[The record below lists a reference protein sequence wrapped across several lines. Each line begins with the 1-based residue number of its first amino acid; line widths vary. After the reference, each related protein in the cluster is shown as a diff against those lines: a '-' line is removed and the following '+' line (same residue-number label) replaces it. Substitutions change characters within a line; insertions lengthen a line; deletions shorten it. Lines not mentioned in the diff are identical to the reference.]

1 MARTFKLTK
10 SGTYYYRRRTLSTV
24 EVVED
29 GSQIVGSEVECLKTR
44 WGFQRSKYR
53 RATDAYYHQQTGTW
67 CRINSRVATAW
78 DENGNPTEWLHCFE
92 PIESATLIDRYPDS
106 PSADGLPECVIKVE
120 QGKAVKVESAGVS
133 YYDQSLPVEYLA
145 ELLGLDRKKRKSPKK
160 AA

>member
-10 SGTYYYRRRTLSTV
+10 SCTYYYRRRTLPTV

-53 RATDAYYHQQTGTW
+53 RATDAYYHQKTGTW
-67 CRINSRVATAW
+67 CRINSMVATAW

-92 PIESATLIDRYPDS
+92 PIESAILIDRYPDS
-106 PSADGLPECVIKVE
+106 PSADGVLE
-120 QGKAVKVESAGVS
+120 QCRSNW
-133 YYDQSLPVEYLA
+133 
-145 ELLGLDRKKRKSPKK
+145 
-160 AA
+160 